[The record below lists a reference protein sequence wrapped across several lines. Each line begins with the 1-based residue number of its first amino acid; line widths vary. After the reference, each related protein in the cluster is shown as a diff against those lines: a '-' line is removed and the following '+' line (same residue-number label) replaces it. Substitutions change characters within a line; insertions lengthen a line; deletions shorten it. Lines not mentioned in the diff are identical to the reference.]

1 MRSVPA
7 LLQGKR
13 ILVTGVLTDDSLA
26 YGVAELAQREGAEVV
41 LTSAGRA
48 LSLTRRVAKHLP
60 APPDVLELD
69 VTVPEHIETVAAEL
83 QGRWGGSTASSTPS
97 GSRPRPAWAGASWTL
112 RGKMYEWR
120 WRSRPT
126 RSSR

>member
-1 MRSVPA
+1 MKGVGSLRRALTSLFMPA

-26 YGVAELAQREGAEVV
+26 YGVAEMAQREGAEVV

-69 VTVPEHIETVAAEL
+69 VTIPEHIETVAAEL
-83 QGRWGGSTASSTPS
+83 QRRWG
-97 GSRPRPAWAGASWTL
+97 
-112 RGKMYEWR
+112 
-120 WRSRPT
+120 
-126 RSSR
+126 